1 MKLNLDFIDEAYV
14 DIAKDDEKKIINNYI
29 DKYDDTNYDAY
40 FGEQISEKEM
50 YYLSL
55 LNTNILNWYP
65 FNPKDSILEVG
76 GGLGQLT
83 GFLADKVKEVVTI
96 EPSLIQAQ
104 AIEKRHQDKNNI
116 EIIVGTVDKIKIEKK
131 FDYILLIGID
141 AKIKDLFS
149 TKIKFKEVLK
159 ELEKYLKND
168 GKFIIAVDNKLGIR
182 YFAGEEESILNK
194 KFASVDNYCREP
206 EEIESFTR
214 SYLEKVLKKR
224 DYNYIFYYP
233 LPDYRLPNVI
243 FSEKC
248 LPDYHTFER
257 YIPYHTENAAIMFN
271 ELAAFKSILK
281 EDKSAFK
288 IFTNSFLV
296 EVSKNELHQKYS
308 CISYNN
314 IRKKEYR
321 LMTKIGDDFVE
332 KEIADSKAEEHYN
345 NIKSNIELL
354 EKNNLNTLD
363 SIKDGKIISKY
374 ISQEQ
379 RLDKVLVQYIN
390 DEETQKMEELI
401 EKYTEILFKN
411 TYEENDYNNTIFA
424 KYNIEIEDKSII
436 KNLHFIKKGLWD
448 LIFQNCFVVDNELY
462 FFDQEWIENSVPAE
476 YVLYRAFYYTIPLR
490 KEFFISEDKFGL
502 KPFIPIF
509 EKLDSQLQQS
519 IFDKKMWDF
528 YYKDKYYNLDAT
540 KQEVIN
546 LNIQKSALEADRDR
560 YKEELEK
567 VSKAYQQY
575 VDSIRS
581 RKAYKI
587 VKFFRRGKKND

>member
-1 MKLNLDFIDEAYV
+1 ML
-14 DIAKDDEKKIINNYI
+14 KISVIVPIYNVENYI
-29 DKYDDTNYDAY
+29 HRC
-40 FGEQISEKEM
+40 I
-50 YYLSL
+50 
-55 LNTNILNWYP
+55 
-65 FNPKDSILEVG
+65 DSILAQTFTDFELILVDDG
-76 GGLGQLT
+76 SPDNCGKICDEYAKKDSRINVIHKENGGLSSARNAGLDIAS
-83 GFLADKVKEVVTI
+83 G
-96 EPSLIQAQ
+96 
-104 AIEKRHQDKNNI
+104 
-116 EIIVGTVDKIKIEKK
+116 
-131 FDYILLIGID
+131 DYIV
-141 AKIKDLFS
+141 F
-149 TKIKFKEVLK
+149 
-159 ELEKYLKND
+159 
-168 GKFIIAVDNKLGIR
+168 VD
-182 YFAGEEESILNK
+182 S
-194 KFASVDNYCREP
+194 D
-206 EEIESFTR
+206 
-214 SYLEKVLKKR
+214 
-224 DYNYIFYYP
+224 DY
-233 LPDYRLPNVI
+233 
-243 FSEKC
+243 
-248 LPDYHTFER
+248 
-257 YIPYHTENAAIMFN
+257 
-271 ELAAFKSILK
+271 
-281 EDKSAFK
+281 
-288 IFTNSFLV
+288 
-296 EVSKNELHQKYS
+296 
-308 CISYNN
+308 
-314 IRKKEYR
+314 
-321 LMTKIGDDFVE
+321 VE

-424 KYNIEIEDKSII
+424 KYNIEIEDKNII
-436 KNLHFIKKGLWD
+436 KNLHFLKNGLWD

-462 FFDQEWIENSVPAE
+462 FFDQEWIEDSVPAE